1 MAQCSGAWSR
11 ARVPDTVAGMA
22 GGHEDGLR
30 QEQLLD
36 DASPKPRVE
45 GTEGLGGDRAE
56 QQK

>member
-1 MAQCSGAWSR
+1 M
-11 ARVPDTVAGMA
+11 AGMA
-22 GGHEDGLR
+22 GGHEDGLW

-45 GTEGLGGDRAE
+45 GMEGLGGDRAE